1 MPHSSPAD
9 KLAVSL
15 AVLAKATLLHK
26 ARLLAGE
33 QCCAKP
39 MCHRDAYGT
48 SCHDAAHLDP
58 WVLQVLSHDGST
70 RAERSSLGPR
80 DMGDH
85 PVAPLGESPR
95 RSPQNHQGSSGKIPF
110 PFGVQDLNPS

>member
-33 QCCAKP
+33 QCRAKP

-58 WVLQVLSHDGST
+58 WVLQVLNHNGST
-70 RAERSSLGPR
+70 RAEGSSLGPR

-95 RSPQNHQGSSGKIPF
+95 RSA
-110 PFGVQDLNPS
+110 